1 MQTVGIRE
9 LRMGS
14 RPYAIAAMSEDFY
27 EHAIIEHLEN
37 LGYTHLYGPD
47 IARSSTRYE
56 DAFLPGI
63 FRESIRRIN
72 FGLPAPAI
80 DEAIRKVGNIEGI
93 DLVTRNETFSDYLQS
108 GVEVSF
114 YDGSETRSDV
124 VRLLDYERPENN
136 AFHVVNQWT
145 YIEYDEKRADIIA
158 FVNGMP
164 LVIFELKSPSRD
176 NVSSSDAYLQLRN
189 YMSAIPTLFSYNA
202 FCVMSD
208 LADTRVGSITA
219 DEDRFVQWKT
229 ADGDYSKIDPSKSG
243 KWITMLDGMLAKERL
258 LDIVE
263 NFTCFSKSH
272 ESTAKILAAYHQYF
286 GVHRAIDSTVHAM
299 ASNGKAGVFWHTQG
313 SGKSLS
319 MVFFAHLLRQ
329 HIDSPTIVVV
339 TDRNDLDNQL
349 FDQFSKCSDF
359 LRQTPQQAESREDL
373 ISLLANREANGI
385 VFTTLQKFSEGD
397 AALSDRH
404 DILVMV
410 DEAHRGQYGLSVT
423 LHANGTRT
431 VGDALKVRQAL
442 PNASYIGFTGT
453 PIETEDR
460 STREIFGDYV
470 DVYDMTQSV
479 EDDATR
485 PVYYESRVVA
495 LKLDED
501 VLERIDNEYEAI
513 ADGTDEL
520 AIERSKHDLANLD
533 SVLGAPET
541 IDSLCRDIISH
552 YEQNRADEQ
561 TGKALVVAYSR
572 PTAMKMYEKF
582 LELRPSWKDKVHVV
596 MTSGN
601 QDPEDW
607 KRIIGNKAHK
617 YELAKQF
624 KDDADPFKIAIVVD
638 MWLTG
643 FDVPSLSTMYIY
655 KPMKG
660 HNLMQAIARV
670 NRVYKGKE
678 GGLVVDYIGIANALK
693 RAMHD
698 YTRRDRDKF
707 GDMNIAKTAYPLFLD
722 KLDACRDFL
731 HGFSYKDRIRTKS
744 AEEMANTIADGTDFL
759 LAPERRKSR
768 GKFLTTAK
776 QMMQS
781 FGLCKSMIADELR
794 LEAAYVDVLRAQV
807 LKTVISNPTS
817 STLTL
822 DSVNKRISA
831 IIEQGVHTEG
841 VINLFEKSEMEISLF
856 DESFLDEVAN
866 MKQKNLAYEMLKKL
880 IEDQVRSY
888 QRKSVV
894 KAQKVSDMLQGS
906 VNSYLNGM
914 LTNAEVIEE
923 LVKMAKAMMAE
934 RDEGKEL
941 GLDDEELAF
950 YDAITKPEAIRDFY
964 ENDQLVAI
972 TRELARTLR
981 ENRTID
987 WQKKEDARARMRRAV
1002 KRLLK
1007 KYKSPPDEIP
1017 EALDTVMRQCEL
1029 WVDYSE
1035 EK

>member
-1 MQTVGIRE
+1 
-9 LRMGS
+9 
-14 RPYAIAAMSEDFY
+14 MSEKPYTLSSMSEGFY
-27 EHAIIEHLEN
+27 ENAVIEHLVG
-37 LGYTHLYGPD
+37 LGYIHLYGPNVPRTSE
-47 IARSSTRYE
+47 AYN
-56 DAFLPGI
+56 DAFLPDVLSTSL
-63 FRESIRRIN
+63 EKVN
-72 FGLPAPAI
+72 PGLPTAAI
-80 DEAIRKVGNIEGI
+80 DEAIRKLRNIEGI
-93 DLVTRNETFSDYLQS
+93 DLLSRNETFTDYLQS
-108 GVEVSF
+108 GIEVSYF
-114 YDGSETRSDV
+114 DGTCMRGEV
-124 VRLLDYERPENN
+124 VKLLDIERPDNN
-136 AFHVVNQWT
+136 SFHVVNQWT
-145 YIEYDEKRADIIA
+145 YVEFDEKRADIVV
-158 FVNGMP
+158 FVNGLP
-164 LVIFELKSPSRD
+164 LVVFELKSPSRD

-189 YMSAIPTLFSYNA
+189 YLKAIPTLFVYNA

-219 DEDRFVQWKT
+219 NEDRFVQWKT
-229 ADGDYSKIDPSKSG
+229 VNGDYSKIDSSKPT
-243 KWITMLDGMLAKERL
+243 KWTTTLDGMFTKDRM
-258 LDIVE
+258 LDIVG
-263 NFTCFSKSH
+263 NFTCYSKSQD
-272 ESTAKILAAYHQYF
+272 STAKILAAYHQYF
-286 GVHRAIDSTVHAM
+286 GVHRAVKSTIRSM
-299 ASNGKAGVFWHTQG
+299 ASDGKAGVFWHTQG

-319 MVFFAHLLRQ
+319 MVFFAHLLRKCV
-329 HIDSPTIVVV
+329 DSLTIVIV
-339 TDRNDLDNQL
+339 TDRNDLDDQL
-349 FDQFSKCSDF
+349 YGQFSKCSDF
-359 LRQTPQQAESREDL
+359 LRQTPQQADSRENL

-385 VFTTLQKFSEGD
+385 IFTTLQKFSEGETP
-397 AALSDRH
+397 LSDRR

-423 LHANGTRT
+423 LHADGTRS

-453 PIETEDR
+453 PIETEDK

-501 VLERIDNEYEAI
+501 VLRNIDDEYEAI
-513 ADGTDEL
+513 ADGADEL

-541 IDSLCRDIISH
+541 IDSLCRDIVSH
-552 YEQNRADEQ
+552 YEENRADEQ
-561 TGKALVVAYSR
+561 AGKALVVAYSR

-582 LELRPSWKDKVHVV
+582 LELRPSWEDKVHVV

-601 QDPEDW
+601 QDPEEW

-624 KDDADPFKIAIVVD
+624 KDDVDPFKIAIVVD

-643 FDVPSLSTMYIY
+643 FDVPSLSTMYVY

-678 GGLVVDYIGIANALK
+678 GGLVVDYIGIASALK

-698 YTRRDRDKF
+698 YTKRDRDKY
-707 GDMNIAKTAYPLFLD
+707 GDMDIAKTAYPLFLD
-722 KLDACRDFL
+722 KLDVCRDYL
-731 HGFSYKDRIRTKS
+731 HGFSYKDRIQTES
-744 AEEMANTIADGTDFL
+744 AEEMANLIADGTDFL
-759 LAPERRKSR
+759 LAPERADSR
-768 GKFLTTAK
+768 NDFLSSAK

-781 FGLCKSMIADELR
+781 FGLCKSKVNDALR
-794 LEAAYVDVLRAQV
+794 LEAAYIDVLRAQV
-807 LKTVISNPTS
+807 LKTVITTPVNPA
-817 STLTL
+817 LTL
-822 DSVNKRISA
+822 EGVNKRISA
-831 IIEQGVHTEG
+831 IIEQGVHNEG
-841 VINLFEKSEMEISLF
+841 IIDLFEKDNVEFSLF
-856 DESFLDEVAN
+856 DEMFLDEIQR
-866 MKQKNLAYEMLKKL
+866 MKQKNLAYEMLKRL
-880 IEDQVRSY
+880 IENQVREY
-888 QRKSVV
+888 QKKSVV
-894 KAQKVSDMLQGS
+894 KAQKFSEMLKGS

-914 LTNAEVIEE
+914 LTNAQVIEE
-923 LVKMAKAMMAE
+923 LVNMAKAMMAD

-950 YDAITKPEAIRDFY
+950 YDAITKPEAIHDFY
-964 ENDQLVAI
+964 ANDQLVAI
-972 TRELARTLR
+972 TRELTETLR
-981 ENRTID
+981 KNRTID
-987 WQKKEDARARMRRAV
+987 WQRKEDARARMRRAV

-1007 KYKSPPDEIP
+1007 KYKYPPDEIP

-1035 EK
+1035 GE